1 MFTVKCFLHFC
12 FLLKF
17 SMKLLRL
24 MACSFFLTL
33 SCNNAQKNNMDARIF
48 RNDTIAGSNLSGFG
62 YDILING
69 KLYIHQPYIPAI
81 NGAAGFLFDAAA
93 RKNCEYIA
101 K

>member
-69 KLYIHQPYIPAI
+69 KLYIHKPYIPAI
-81 NGAAGFLFDAAA
+81 KGEAGFLYEDVD
-93 RKNCEYIA
+93 RKTALYVA
-101 K
+101 D